1 VNPYLFI
8 VGCPRSGTTLLQRLL
23 DCHEQLAITPE
34 THWIP
39 RWFHANQGKGI
50 TPDGRV
56 SKKLLRKLSAHPRFV
71 EMGVSPRKEHFRVKG
86 KGRVSYARFVS
97 SLFDLYGEQQGK
109 PLVGDKTPGY
119 AREVA
124 TLHELWPTA
133 KFVHL
138 IRDGRDVAL
147 SIINWPR
154 ARNWTAGEG
163 AARFRTW
170 TEDPLLTAALW
181 WEWHVRLACEAG
193 DALGTALYHEVHYEA
208 LVDSPEEECRT
219 VCDFLGIAPDDDL
232 LPKYE
237 AKVKSDSNRDDKHPW
252 MAITRGLRNWQSQLP
267 VSEVERFEAAAG
279 GLIEELDYRRALPSP
294 QKCALEAAV
303 RARCSFVQDALAQG
317 YPVPAS
323 WQAVGRETR
332 VDLAAIHAHTADR
345 EQTP

>member
-1 VNPYLFI
+1 LFI

-23 DCHEQLAITPE
+23 DCHRQIAITPE

-39 RWFHANQGKGI
+39 RWFHNSQAKGI
-50 TPDGRV
+50 TPEGRV
-56 SKKLLRKLSAHPRFV
+56 SKKLLRKLSAHPRFI
-71 EMGVSPRKEHFRVKG
+71 ELGVFPRKEHFRVQG
-86 KGRVSYARFVS
+86 EGRVSYAHFVS
-97 SLFDLYGEQQGK
+97 SLFDIYGEQQGK

-124 TLHELWPTA
+124 TLHELWPNA

-147 SIINWPR
+147 SIRDWPR
-154 ARNWTAGEG
+154 ARNWNAGEG

-181 WEWHVRLACEAG
+181 WEWHVRLAREAG
-193 DALGTALYHEVHYEA
+193 NALGTALYHEVRYEA
-208 LVDSPEEECRT
+208 LVDRPADECRT
-219 VCDFLGIAPDDDL
+219 VCDFMGIAPDGDL
-232 LPKYE
+232 VPKYD
-237 AKVKSDSNRDDKHPW
+237 AKVKSNSKRDDKHPW

-267 VSEVERFEAAAG
+267 LSEAERFEAAAG
-279 GLIEELDYRRALPSP
+279 GLIEELDYRRAFPFP
-294 QKCALEAAV
+294 QKGALEAAD

-323 WQAVGRETR
+323 WQAAGGAPQVDTAVIQPHDAHRE
-332 VDLAAIHAHTADR
+332 HT
-345 EQTP
+345 P